1 MPIFSAWCTSK
12 TRLDGKIAVITG
24 ANTGIGKET
33 ARDFYR
39 RGARVILACRN
50 VEKAKAAI
58 EDIKC
63 NPFPSYFSN
72 SRKMQTADKNGLGD
86 LEVYSLDLCNFK
98 SVKECAKKLMKE
110 PAIHILVNNA
120 GIMFTPYQITEDGF
134 EIQLQSNYLGHFL
147 LTLLLLPKMQSSTP
161 GCRIIN
167 VSSRAHIFGKI
178 HFSDINLKKSWWY
191 IRPWKAYFQ
200 SKLAN
205 ILFTK
210 ELARRLKGAR
220 VILACRNIE
229 KATAAIE
236 DIKCNPFPRRMQ
248 KIEDKNGLGDLEVC
262 SLDLCSFKSVKECAK
277 KLMKEP
283 AIHILVNNAG
293 IMFAP
298 YQITEDGFEIQLQS
312 NYLGHFL
319 LTLLLLPKMQS
330 STPGCRIINVS
341 SLAHIYGK
349 IHLSDINLER
359 SWWYFRPWKAYF
371 QSKLANIL
379 FTKELARQLKEAK
392 ISGINVYSLHPGVIK
407 TELSREFHSTIVPG
421 ATFFFNYIMR
431 PFIKN
436 AEQGAQTTIYCAI
449 DEKTANETGLYYSE
463 CCVTNPKGVNDQKAQ
478 DLWNYTC
485 FLLRLETNENF
496 STLLETVTRQ
506 LDK

>member
-33 ARDFYR
+33 ARDFTEE
-39 RGARVILACRN
+39 GARVILACRN

-210 ELARRLKGAR
+210 ELARRLKG
-220 VILACRNIE
+220 
-229 KATAAIE
+229 
-236 DIKCNPFPRRMQ
+236 
-248 KIEDKNGLGDLEVC
+248 NG
-262 SLDLCSFKSVKECAK
+262 
-277 KLMKEP
+277 
-283 AIHILVNNAG
+283 N
-293 IMFAP
+293 
-298 YQITEDGFEIQLQS
+298 
-312 NYLGHFL
+312 
-319 LTLLLLPKMQS
+319 
-330 STPGCRIINVS
+330 
-341 SLAHIYGK
+341 
-349 IHLSDINLER
+349 
-359 SWWYFRPWKAYF
+359 
-371 QSKLANIL
+371 
-379 FTKELARQLKEAK
+379 
-392 ISGINVYSLHPGVIK
+392 
-407 TELSREFHSTIVPG
+407 
-421 ATFFFNYIMR
+421 
-431 PFIKN
+431 
-436 AEQGAQTTIYCAI
+436 
-449 DEKTANETGLYYSE
+449 
-463 CCVTNPKGVNDQKAQ
+463 
-478 DLWNYTC
+478 
-485 FLLRLETNENF
+485 
-496 STLLETVTRQ
+496 
-506 LDK
+506 